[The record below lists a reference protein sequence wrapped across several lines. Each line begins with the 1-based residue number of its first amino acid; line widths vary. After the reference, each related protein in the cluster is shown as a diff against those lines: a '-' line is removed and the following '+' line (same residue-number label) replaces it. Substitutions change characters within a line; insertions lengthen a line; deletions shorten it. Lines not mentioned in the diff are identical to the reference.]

1 MNLVNLTPT
10 KAASERGRQAGLET
24 RRAAAADLGKQ
35 IVRNGELTWHI
46 PQIERISAAE
56 FEEWLV
62 AKFGPEY
69 LQPVQYQRD
78 GKTWKPV
85 MVEGERI

>member
-10 KAASERGRQAGLET
+10 KAASERGRLAGLEA
-24 RRAAAADLGKQ
+24 RRAVAADLGKE
-35 IVRNGELTWHI
+35 IVRNGELAWHI

-62 AKFGPEY
+62 TKFGPEY

-78 GKTWKPV
+78 GQTWKPV
-85 MVEGERI
+85 IVEGESV